1 MENELRKNDRMLE
14 IFMRA
19 LHGEAISMSTIMYLM
34 SQGSWGKILE
44 PDYLIDDIKEECEM
58 IMCKY

>member
-1 MENELRKNDRMLE
+1 MQKNDRMLE

-19 LHGEAISMSTIMYLM
+19 LRGEAISLSTIMYLM
-34 SQGSWGKILE
+34 SQGSWVKIFE
-44 PDYLIDDIKEECEM
+44 PDYLIDGIKEECEM